1 MKISAL
7 ILTLNE
13 EEMIKDC
20 LSKLSFADEIIILD
34 QNSQDGTLQIA
45 KKYTD
50 KIFFTADYDF
60 SENRN
65 LLARLSRGEWLFY
78 LDADERIDDK
88 LIKEV
93 KEAIEDSKFSA
104 YYFPRK
110 NMILGRF
117 LKHAGFW
124 PDYVPRLFK
133 KDKLISWYGRVHE
146 SPKIKGDFGYIKSP
160 IVHLT
165 ARSFG
170 QMLAK
175 TIKWAKIEA
184 ELFYK
189 DGYPQ
194 VTILRIIKS
203 MIFEFVNRY
212 VLKRGF
218 LDGQIGF
225 IQSVYQ
231 ALHQAVIL
239 TYIWEM
245 QNDTRKNLGGL

>member
-7 ILTLNE
+7 VLTFNE
-13 EEMIKDC
+13 EEMIADC
-20 LSKLSFADEIIILD
+20 LSGLSFADEIIVLD
-34 QNSQDGTLQIA
+34 QNSQDRTCEIA
-45 KKYTD
+45 RKYTD
-50 KIFFTADYDF
+50 KIFLTSDYDF
-60 SENRN
+60 SKNRN
-65 LLARLSRGEWLFY
+65 LLAGFSRGEWLFY
-78 LDADERIDDK
+78 LDADEMIDDK

-93 KEAIEDSKFSA
+93 KKVIEDSKFSA

-133 KDKLISWYGRVHE
+133 KNKLISWYGRVHE

-165 ARSFG
+165 ARSLG

-189 DGYPQ
+189 AGYPQ

-203 MIFEFVNRY
+203 MVFEFLSRY

-245 QNDTRKNLGGL
+245 QNDTNKNLGGL